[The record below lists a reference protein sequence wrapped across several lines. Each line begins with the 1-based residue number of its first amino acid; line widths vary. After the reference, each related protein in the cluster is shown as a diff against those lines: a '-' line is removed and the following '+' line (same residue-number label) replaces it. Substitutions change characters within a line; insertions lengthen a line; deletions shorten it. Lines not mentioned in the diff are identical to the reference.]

1 MPKRKLTTDDDDL
14 NDGSDS
20 DDSFEDYAPRAGDS
34 AFTIS
39 STNPFQLHRTVTPD
53 WMEDFSEFD
62 AEYGP
67 GLQQGPRDLRSSD
80 DPNELWARLDRVE
93 FLDELLRHDGRGDYV
108 HQHVCA
114 GGGCE
119 SVHAVFRCTD
129 CLHSCLYCEDCI
141 AEVHRWTPL
150 HHIEEWDDKY
160 FRRRTL
166 KSLGVRIQLGH
177 PRGEPCAAPVRAAG
191 DDFVI
196 IGSQTIDEVGLDYC
210 GCGTARSKPI
220 QLLQMRLYPATGTNP
235 RSAATFAVLD
245 RYAHM
250 NLESKCSAY
259 EFYKSLA
266 HETNN
271 TERYE
276 EFLRMTRQW
285 HHLHLLKRAGVG
297 HNPSEDRIGSTKP
310 GECALLCPACP
321 QPGKNLPTDW
331 DKVPFE
337 KAFLY
342 ALFLALDANFRLK
355 RKDVSS
361 EEKDPGLGTGLAFFG
376 DVKEYMDHL
385 DKHWDQKQ
393 ERSTCV
399 AHDAVDKPDRESL
412 GTASSGIGTVDC
424 ARHNMK
430 RPNAVGDLQKG
441 ERYLNMDYMFFMSLA
456 GSPLQRLYVSYDIAC
471 QWHKNI
477 RDFKDGEKY
486 VVFLVPK
493 FHLPAHIELCNILF
507 SFNLTPFVGRTDG
520 EAPERGWADANRL
533 ANSTSISGPGA
544 RRDMLDA
551 HFQYWN
557 WKKIIA
563 LGRVM
568 LERMQKYV
576 PLMLETRAA
585 WLDMETSF
593 SPAVIETWT
602 AMAVAWEKDARE
614 PNPFASKIN
623 HVDLKAVRRKL
634 AVIASEDV
642 EHLRVRGDMHDT
654 EMLSMGLKLEEEQRK
669 LATHVKNVGAHETVD
684 QGRRRIERETKLRR
698 KIDAWMM
705 VQQLFIPEV
714 ALLREREDA
723 ARKRVA
729 ATQAMPGIRAQDMKL
744 WLPSAIGTRVQ
755 CDIGLLEYEY
765 DLRKGQAFAA
775 LDEIRSQLLVR
786 THEYK
791 YKDKSLRGNK
801 AKTRSATRTK
811 AIDARIER
819 ASEDYRSAY
828 AALVSLGVTLKQTEW
843 QQHLKL
849 LKPGDARGRPSSLF
863 GDEERQKARRA
874 ALRAEGKMPMSW
886 IWLSQGADGEE
897 GDVVDNESL
906 RVEWAKTRARAMRYG
921 EEVDLGEEEMRR
933 VPDFLDW
940 RSEWWR
946 SRVGLR
952 ATLQPEEALR
962 EGHSAYAHKQAG
974 IMEGLSASFRLQ
986 WADVEGFLELARAE
1000 YASMTPDDGEEEEDA
1015 DEEGPDSGWL
1025 SE

>member
-1 MPKRKLTTDDDDL
+1 MD
-14 NDGSDS
+14 
-20 DDSFEDYAPRAGDS
+20 
-34 AFTIS
+34 
-39 STNPFQLHRTVTPD
+39 
-53 WMEDFSEFD
+53 
-62 AEYGP
+62 
-67 GLQQGPRDLRSSD
+67 
-80 DPNELWARLDRVE
+80 
-93 FLDELLRHDGRGDYV
+93 FLDELLRHDGRGDHI
-108 HQHVCA
+108 HQAVCA
-114 GGGCE
+114 GEGL
-119 SVHAVFRCTD
+119 FRCSD
-129 CLHSCLYCEDCI
+129 CLSTCLYCEACI
-141 AEVHRWTPL
+141 REVHRWTPL
-150 HHIEEWDDKY
+150 HHIEEWDGTHFK
-160 FRRRTL
+160 RQTL
-166 KSLGVRIQLGH
+166 KSLGVCIQLGH
-177 PRGEPCAAPVRAAG
+177 PPGEPCASPIKAAG

-196 IGSQTIDEVGLDYC
+196 IGGQTIDEVGLDYC
-210 GCGTARSKPI
+210 GCGTACSRPI
-220 QLLQMRLYPATGTNP
+220 QLLRMRLYPATGTNP
-235 RSAATFAVLD
+235 RSAATSGVLD

-259 EFYKSLA
+259 EFYNSLA

-271 TERYE
+271 TGLEPSRQYE

-297 HNPSEDRIGSTKP
+297 HNPTEDRIGATKP

-321 QPGKNLPTDW
+321 QPGKNLPPDW
-331 DKVPFE
+331 ENVPFE
-337 KAFLY
+337 KFFLY
-342 ALFLALDANFRLK
+342 ALFLALNANFRLK

-376 DVKEYMDHL
+376 DVKEYMEHL

-412 GTASSGIGTVDC
+412 GTASSGIGMVDC
-424 ARHNMK
+424 AQHNMK

-456 GSPLQRLYVSYDIAC
+456 GSALQRLYVSYDIAC

-477 RDFKDGEKY
+477 RERMKIFDSEIQFKDGQKY

-493 FHLPAHIELCNILF
+493 FHLPAHIELCNILY

-544 RRDMLDA
+544 RQDMLDA

-563 LGRVM
+563 LGKSFLSLSVK
-568 LERMQKYV
+568 EA
-576 PLMLETRAA
+576 TRAA
-585 WLDMETSF
+585 WVDMEASF
-593 SPAVIETWT
+593 SPAVIEEWM
-602 AMAVAWEKDARE
+602 AMAVAWEKDANT

-642 EHLRVRGDMHDT
+642 EHLCVRGDMHDT
-654 EMLSMGLKLEEEQRK
+654 EMLSMGLKLEEEQC
-669 LATHVKNVGAHETVD
+669 TTD
-684 QGRRRIERETKLRR
+684 QGRRRIEWETKLRR
-698 KIDAWMM
+698 KIDAWMT

-744 WLPSAIGTRVQ
+744 WLPSAIGTRAQ
-755 CDIGLLEYEY
+755 CDMGLLEYEY
-765 DLRKGQAFAA
+765 ELRKGQAFAA
-775 LDEIRSQLLVR
+775 LDEIRDQLLVR

-811 AIDARIER
+811 AIDARIEW
-819 ASEDYRSAY
+819 ASEEYRTAY
-828 AALVSLGVTLKQTEW
+828 AALVSLGAALKETEW
-843 QQHLKL
+843 QQHLKV
-849 LKPGDARGRPSSLF
+849 LKPGDVREA
-863 GDEERQKARRA
+863 ARRA
-874 ALRAEGKMPMSW
+874 ALQAEGKMAMSW

-897 GDVVDNESL
+897 EDIVHNEAL
-906 RVEWAKTRARAMRYG
+906 RVEWAKTRARSMRYT

-933 VPDFLDW
+933 VPDFLD
-940 RSEWWR
+940 RRGEWWR
-946 SRVGLR
+946 LRVGLR
-952 ATLQPEEALR
+952 AALQPEEALR
-962 EGHSAYAHKQAG
+962 EGHSAYAHKQAD
-974 IMEGLSASFRLQ
+974 IMEGLSASFGQQ

-1000 YASMTPDDGEEEEDA
+1000 YASMTPDDDEEDAEA